1 MRDPEASEVTKTCAV
16 KQYIVVNAENWFET
30 HLTSC
35 RSHKRNNH
43 LGKRLDK
50 MNKTFD
56 KVFGCELETQV
67 PEETEDE
74 QTENESESEETQ
86 SEETGSEENES
97 EETQSE
103 ETEEPIRECG
113 CYDKDEE
120 ILIESNDK
128 CILDLGESP
137 GTQDSWT
144 FSFELKVHS
153 LPTKPTDPPFS
164 EWYPWYTQIIQGM
177 DCF

>member
-1 MRDPEASEVTKTCAV
+1 M
-16 KQYIVVNAENWFET
+16 
-30 HLTSC
+30 
-35 RSHKRNNH
+35 
-43 LGKRLDK
+43 
-50 MNKTFD
+50 
-56 KVFGCELETQV
+56 KVFGCQLETQA

-74 QTENESESEETQ
+74 QTENEIESEETQ
-86 SEETGSEENES
+86 SEETGPEENES
-97 EETQSE
+97 EETESE
-103 ETEEPIRECG
+103 GESDPEDSETEEPTRECG

-153 LPTKPTDPPFS
+153 LPTEPTDPPFS